1 MTKRPLFWL
10 VLSAAVM
17 LLIPWAAVTFVPQD
31 PDLFASRMIL
41 LALGPGYSFAAGYY
55 AGKQIRRMWWVP
67 AECAAM
73 YLLGILMFCP
83 PGDFQ
88 FLTYAGICFAAGME
102 SMLVSRLITGK
113 ERD

>member
-17 LLIPWAAVTFVPQD
+17 LLIPWAAVTFVPRD
-31 PDLFASRMIL
+31 TDLFATRMIL
-41 LALGPGYSFAAGYY
+41 LAVGPGYSFAAGYY
-55 AGKQIRRMWWVP
+55 AGKQIHRLWWVP
-67 AECAAM
+67 AECAAV
-73 YLLGILMFCP
+73 YLLGIWVFCKL
-83 PGDFQ
+83 GDLQ

-113 ERD
+113 ERE